1 MQKQEEGL
9 LSRCQGIVRDVILAF
24 LGNEGLFLLMAF
36 FDVAVLNSDIFGWY
50 KEQVNAVYQF
60 IVVPWGASLC
70 LLRLQRRSV
79 KPQRTHSDVMTLF
92 IL

>member
-60 IVVPWGASLC
+60 IVVPWSSPKG
-70 LLRLQRRSV
+70 
-79 KPQRTHSDVMTLF
+79 RTAT
-92 IL
+92 

>member
-36 FDVAVLNSDIFGWY
+36 FGRRRAEFGYLWL
-50 KEQVNAVYQF
+50 V
-60 IVVPWGASLC
+60 
-70 LLRLQRRSV
+70 
-79 KPQRTHSDVMTLF
+79 
-92 IL
+92 

>member
-36 FDVAVLNSDIFGWY
+36 LTS
-50 KEQVNAVYQF
+50 
-60 IVVPWGASLC
+60 PC
-70 LLRLQRRSV
+70 
-79 KPQRTHSDVMTLF
+79 
-92 IL
+92 